1 MSAKK
6 LIKSVKAQSRK
17 YLTGDL
23 TQSVD
28 YVYHNIEL
36 KHAKAALWLNTHR
49 QMDLNAYNLH
59 DLILNYDSMEMLAGA
74 GQPFEIADLADIP
87 ARAFNPTHLL
97 GYLQSET
104 NK

>member
-1 MSAKK
+1 MSAKN
-6 LIKSVKAQSRK
+6 LIKSVKAQSRQ

-36 KHAKAALWLNTHR
+36 KHARAALWLSTHK

-59 DLILNYDSMEMLAGA
+59 DLILNYDSMKMLADTGEA
-74 GQPFEIADLADIP
+74 FEIADLAGIP
-87 ARAFNPTHLL
+87 QGAFNPVHLL
-97 GYLQSET
+97 SYLHGET
-104 NK
+104 R